1 MGRAIKA
8 VLLAA
13 LIGFGTWWIAA
24 LPGRV
29 AADFAGYSFDTSTP
43 VALLALAVLFVVL
56 YILLR
61 LVAAILRL
69 PFLGSRWRMER
80 RRHAGDI
87 AVTRALVAIAAGDA
101 NPARREAHKA
111 RKLLGDTPQTLLLA
125 AEAARLANRDDE
137 AETAFRA
144 LVAMPDAALLG
155 YRGLYRLAVA
165 REAWGEAATLASEAE
180 RAHPGA
186 NWLRPERSRLA
197 IRAGNWAAALDL
209 SEPGPAK
216 AALTTAAAL
225 AEPDPRQAAVRARQA
240 WRLDPALMPAVLVY
254 AGSQRAH
261 GHESVAQSAVRHA
274 WSVAPHPDLATFA
287 LAPVTDVLARAK
299 AAQKLAGANPEHAES
314 RLLLARTSLDAG
326 LVGEARHQAEA
337 ALASGIDQR
346 RFHLLLADIADA
358 EQRDPEAARVA
369 LRHAADGGPD
379 PAWQCDSCHAAY
391 PVWHAACPA
400 CATPGSLRWTAG

>member
-1 MGRAIKA
+1 MGRVLKAIA
-8 VLLAA
+8 LAILVGWGA
-13 LIGFGTWWIAA
+13 WRIAA
-24 LPGRV
+24 LPGRI
-29 AADFAGYSFDTSTP
+29 AGEFAGYSFETSTP
-43 VALLALAVLFVVL
+43 VAVLSLFALFVVL
-56 YILLR
+56 YTLFRLL
-61 LVAAILRL
+61 AAILRL
-69 PFLGSRWRMER
+69 PTLGSRWQMAR
-80 RRHAGDI
+80 RRQGGDV

-144 LVAMPDAALLG
+144 LAAMPDAALLG
-155 YRGLYRLAVA
+155 YRGLYRLAMA

-197 IRAGNWAAALDL
+197 IRAGNWAAALEL
-209 SEPGPAK
+209 AEPGSAK

-240 WRLDPALMPAVLVY
+240 WRLDPALTPAVLAY
-254 AGSQRAH
+254 AESQRAQ

-287 LAPVTDVLARAK
+287 LGPVTDVLARAK

-358 EQRDPEAARVA
+358 EHLDPEAARTA

-379 PAWQCDSCHAAY
+379 PAWHCDNCHAAY
-391 PVWHAACPA
+391 PAWHAACPA
-400 CATPGSLRWTAG
+400 CATPGSLRWTVG